1 MLMYT
6 CAYLKFVV
14 MDRIE
19 PTPYCVF
26 GMIVVIKITLDLR
39 STQLK
44 TTPCLKLACCWMVAN

>member
-44 TTPCLKLACCWMVAN
+44 TTPCLKLACWMVAN